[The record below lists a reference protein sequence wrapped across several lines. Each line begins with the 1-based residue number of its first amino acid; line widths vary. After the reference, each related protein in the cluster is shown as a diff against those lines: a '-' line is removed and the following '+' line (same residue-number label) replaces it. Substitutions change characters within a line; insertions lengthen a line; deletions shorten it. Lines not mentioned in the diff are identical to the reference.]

1 MCNHTPTPSKLHC
14 TQCFAPLV
22 PVSELSET
30 DIQADAVLIARAMF
44 PEWVIFH
51 NNNNQVNK
59 AAGAKARKA
68 GVLAGIPDVSILH
81 PGGMQLVE
89 MKTPSGVVSP
99 DQKKMF
105 KKLEKL
111 GQPVLV
117 ARSVLQFV
125 DICRKLNE
133 FCPTSH

>member
-22 PVSELSET
+22 PISELSET

-44 PEWVIFH
+44 PEWVMFH

-59 AAGAKARKA
+59 AAGVKARKA

-89 MKTPSGVVSP
+89 MKTPTGVVSP
-99 DQKKMF
+99 EQRKMF
-105 KKLEKL
+105 KKLSNM
-111 GQPVLV
+111 GQSVLI
-117 ARSVLQFV
+117 ARSVLEFV
-125 DICRKLNE
+125 EICKRISKK
-133 FCPTSH
+133 

>member
-1 MCNHTPTPSKLHC
+1 
-14 TQCFAPLV
+14 V

-44 PEWVIFH
+44 PEWVLFH
-51 NNNNQVNK
+51 NNNNQSNK

-89 MKTPSGVVSP
+89 MKTPSGVVSTG
-99 DQKKMF
+99 QKKMF

-125 DICRKLNE
+125 DICRKLKK
-133 FCPTSH
+133 

>member
-22 PVSELSET
+22 PENSLFESE
-30 DIQADAVLIARAMF
+30 IQADAVLIARAMF
-44 PEWVIFH
+44 PEWVLFH
-51 NNNNQVNK
+51 NNNNQANK

-117 ARSVLQFV
+117 ARSVSQFV
-125 DICRKLNE
+125 EICKKLKK
-133 FCPTSH
+133 

>member
-1 MCNHTPTPSKLHC
+1 
-14 TQCFAPLV
+14 
-22 PVSELSET
+22 
-30 DIQADAVLIARAMF
+30 MF